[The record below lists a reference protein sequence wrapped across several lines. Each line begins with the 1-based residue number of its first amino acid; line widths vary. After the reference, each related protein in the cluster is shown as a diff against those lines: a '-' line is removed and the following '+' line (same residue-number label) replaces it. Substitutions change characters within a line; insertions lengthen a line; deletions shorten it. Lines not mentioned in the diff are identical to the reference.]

1 MQIGRD
7 LVTEQS
13 TGSVP
18 DYRGRVYRLAAL
30 YVGIF
35 LAAVTAIIVI
45 VWHGKFFVTLS
56 QRSNVETLT
65 LAFILALFGYLAVIS
80 LPGAF
85 GALRIAVFNLPAW
98 LGRDSGSVEARKQRA
113 LKPKTGPSASAYLNC
128 RVQLQGG
135 GMVRIPIRDGAGSLG
150 EIDIEG
156 AKIFHKEAVQDGS
169 NSIFAYYARRI
180 EQIVQEREPE
190 REVDIV
196 QWTVIDDEPAKQYAS
211 LVAFSERLSE
221 RLGED
226 HLWPTVELT
235 PDEVEM
241 LTREGTELCP
251 ILRNEAQLPDM
262 EYKAEHRLPI
272 IPEPLA
278 FVALSRE
285 ENRADPV
292 ASMGCAFLVTIVI
305 LGILLLIVFVPPWV
319 PPR

>member
-7 LVTEQS
+7 LITEQS
-13 TGSVP
+13 TSSVP

-30 YVGIF
+30 YTGIF
-35 LAAVTAIIVI
+35 LASVVAILVI

-65 LAFILALFGYLAVIS
+65 LAFILALFGYMAVIS
-80 LPGAF
+80 LPGLV
-85 GALRIAVFNLPAW
+85 GALRIVAFNLPAW
-98 LGRDSGSVEARKQRA
+98 LGRGTEAVEARKQRA
-113 LKPKTGPSASAYLNC
+113 LKPKKGPPATAYLNC
-128 RVQLQGG
+128 RVQTQGG
-135 GMVRIPIRDGAGSLG
+135 PVHISIRDGAGSLG
-150 EIDIEG
+150 QIVIDG
-156 AKIFHKEAVQDGS
+156 VKMTHREAVQDGS
-169 NSIFAYYARRI
+169 NSVFAYYARRI
-180 EQIVQEREPE
+180 EQIVQQREPE
-190 REVDIV
+190 REIDIV
-196 QWTVIDDEPAKQYAS
+196 QWTVIDDEPAKQYGS

-226 HLWPTVELT
+226 HLWPTVELS

-241 LTREGTELCP
+241 LSREGTELCP

-278 FVALSRE
+278 FVALSRD

-305 LGILLLIVFVPPWV
+305 LGILLLIVFMPPWV